1 MLRWLIMLAVPGV
14 LAGALALLFYTTARK
29 RDLIRRPKEER
40 YGDGARKALLIYQP
54 SNRGRGT
61 PVAQALARTLAQ
73 HGHSVTVNVPSPV
86 LRYDPGEYDLLIFGG
101 SVYMGEVGRPLKDYL
116 SRLKFKGKQVLLY
129 VVGDMERA
137 PELAGLRVCVPGGN
151 QVRSIKIKP
160 GEGGVLNEFAL
171 G

>member
-1 MLRWLIMLAVPGV
+1 MFAWLIFLAV
-14 LAGALALLFYTTARK
+14 LGALIGGLVLLFYTTARK
-29 RDLIRRPKEER
+29 RDLIRRPREEQ

-61 PVAQALARTLAQ
+61 PVAQGLARTLAQ
-73 HGHSVTVNVPSPV
+73 QGHRVTVNFPSPV
-86 LRYDPGEYDLLIFGG
+86 LDYDPRDYDLLIFGG

-116 SRLKFKGKQVLLY
+116 SRLRFKGKQVLLY
-129 VVGDMERA
+129 VVGDMEKA

-151 QVRSIKIKP
+151 RVRSIKIKP